1 MSEEKRPVLSLKR
14 KPAENSTT
22 SAEATPAPGVVR
34 RKKVVVVSSPP
45 AWKAKKEKLEKV
57 KQAAEAAARNAAPV
71 PVKAVKTPP
80 PVRYL
85 RLLPPEQAIMT
96 LKAFWPQLF
105 DGNAPRLLATGMRE
119 QLFADIVNRDLPLS
133 HKQVIKCLKS
143 LTRSAGYLSRMKVGA
158 SRYDLQ
164 GNAVATVTAEEAQYA
179 SERMMKE
186 LLRTERMRS
195 QSVG

>member
-1 MSEEKRPVLSLKR
+1 M
-14 KPAENSTT
+14 
-22 SAEATPAPGVVR
+22 VR

-71 PVKAVKTPP
+71 PVNAVKTPP

-105 DGNAPRLLATGMRE
+105 DGNSPRLLATGMRE

-143 LTRSAGYLSRMKVGA
+143 LTRSAGYLSRMKEGA
-158 SRYDLQ
+158 ARYDLQ
-164 GNAVATVTAEEAQYA
+164 GNAVATVTAGEAQYA

-195 QSVG
+195 QSAG

>member
-1 MSEEKRPVLSLKR
+1 MTEEKRPVLSLKR
-14 KPAENSTT
+14 KPTPDS
-22 SAEATPAPGVVR
+22 TPAPGSDATPGVVR
-34 RKKVVVVSSPP
+34 RKKVVVVSAPP
-45 AWKAKKEKLEKV
+45 AWKVKKEKLEKA
-57 KQAAEAAARNAAPV
+57 KMAAEAAARNAARE

-119 QLFADIVNRDLPLS
+119 QLFADIASRDLPLS
-133 HKQVIKCLKS
+133 HKQVIQCLKS
-143 LTRSAGYLSRMKVGA
+143 LTRSAGYLSRMREGA

-164 GNAVATVTAEEAQYA
+164 GNVVATVTAEEARYA
-179 SERMMKE
+179 GERMMKE
-186 LLRTERMRS
+186 LLRAERKMS
-195 QSVG
+195 QPI

>member
-1 MSEEKRPVLSLKR
+1 MTEEKRPTLSLKK
-14 KPAENSTT
+14 KPAEQSTGT
-22 SAEATPAPGVVR
+22 EPESPRIVR
-34 RKKVVVVSSPP
+34 RKQVVNVTTPP
-45 AWKAKKEKLEKV
+45 AWKVKKEKLARK
-57 KQAAEAAARNAAPV
+57 AEQIASAKPV
-71 PVKAVKTPP
+71 PPEPASPEKTNRKI
-80 PVRYL
+80 RYL
-85 RLLPPEQAIMT
+85 RLPALQVAIDP
-96 LKAFWPQLF
+96 LQPWWPALF
-105 DGNAPRLLATGMRE
+105 DGDKPRLLATGMRE

-186 LLRTERMRS
+186 LLRAERKMS
-195 QSVG
+195 QTL

>member
-14 KPAENSTT
+14 KPAENSTAP
-22 SAEATPAPGVVR
+22 AEATPVPGVVR

-57 KQAAEAAARNAAPV
+57 KQVAEAAARNTAPA

-133 HKQVIKCLKS
+133 HKQVSKCLKS

-164 GNAVATVTAEEAQYA
+164 GNAVV
-179 SERMMKE
+179 
-186 LLRTERMRS
+186 
-195 QSVG
+195 

>member
-1 MSEEKRPVLSLKR
+1 MAEEKRPVLSLKR
-14 KPAENSTT
+14 KPAAE
-22 SAEATPAPGVVR
+22 SAEADAAGAPVVAR
-34 RKKVVVVSSPP
+34 RKKVVVVSTPP
-45 AWKAKKEKLEKV
+45 AWKVKKEKLE
-57 KQAAEAAARNAAPV
+57 QAKKTAEAAARKAAPE
-71 PVKAVKTPP
+71 PVKAVKSPP

-85 RLLPPEQAIMT
+85 RLLPPEQVIMT

-119 QLFADIVNRDLPLS
+119 QLFADIVERDLPLS

-143 LTRSAGYLSRMKVGA
+143 LTRSAGYLSRMREGA

-164 GNAVATVTAEEAQYA
+164 GNAVATVTAEEAKYA
-179 SERMMKE
+179 GERMMKE

-195 QSVG
+195 QSAG